1 MILIAASI
9 ALPRISPRFAPLF
22 RVYVKLLTI
31 SRLASCF
38 ICIITAKFPN
48 YLMEKLHI

>member
-1 MILIAASI
+1 MILAAASL
-9 ALPRISPRFAPLF
+9 ALPRMSPRSAPLF
-22 RVYVKLLTI
+22 RVYAKLLTI
-31 SRLASCF
+31 KRLASCF

>member
-1 MILIAASI
+1 MILVAASL

-22 RVYVKLLTI
+22 RVYVKSLTM

-38 ICIITAKFPN
+38 ICIITIR
-48 YLMEKLHI
+48 L

>member
-38 ICIITAKFPN
+38 ICIITVRFFDK
-48 YLMEKLHI
+48 LMEKLHI